1 MKQSDK
7 ELEKIKENK
16 EKWIEL
22 SKVIK
27 FLESKG
33 LEIKECIYVKSRA
46 EYVRG
51 KLFEQKL
58 KENIEEVC
66 KKVNE
71 IMKTQISPEK
81 PDKAIQEI
89 YKQFKTVGLISKAC
103 REDGDK
109 KKNVKKLL
117 PYEQLAIL
125 NKCNCGKNHDELENP
140 DHQKKLDLD
149 LLMKF
154 EPTYFYILNLNSGKS
169 KIYFYLFLIIF
180 GILLYALM
188 PVWPYKMK
196 VAVWWISYVL
206 LIVML
211 SVYAIRLIVYIFFYT
226 FGYNVW
232 IFPDMDDPKLGFFES
247 FKRVISIEKR
257 NDKWYFIIIRIILA
271 IISGYIGFCVYKN
284 PKLIDDTQKFVV
296 DTIRDL
302 YHYGED
308 RFVNNNSTA
317 VSLKNKKKY
326 ISLEDLDN
334 F

>member
-1 MKQSDK
+1 MTAEE
-7 ELEKIKENK
+7 ELKNKK
-16 EKWIEL
+16 EKWIDL
-22 SKVIK
+22 SNVIK

-33 LEIKECIYVKSRA
+33 LEIKECVFLKSRA
-46 EYVRG
+46 DFVKG
-51 KLFEQKL
+51 KILEEKL
-58 KENIEEVC
+58 KENLKEVC
-66 KKVNE
+66 EQVNE

-89 YKQFKTVGLISKAC
+89 YQQFKSVQLISKAC

-117 PYEQLAIL
+117 PYEELVL
-125 NKCNCGKNHDELENP
+125 LYKCNCGKDHNELENP
-140 DHQKKLDLD
+140 DHPQKLDKDKLNSFD
-149 LLMKF
+149 PNF
-154 EPTYFYILNLNSGKS
+154 FYILNVNRGKS
-169 KIYFYLFLIIF
+169 KIYFYLILIIV

-206 LIVML
+206 LILISSLYVIRIF
-211 SVYAIRLIVYIFFYT
+211 VYVFCYT
-226 FGYNVW
+226 FGYDVW
-232 IFPDMDDPKLGFFES
+232 IFPDLDNPKLGIIDS
-247 FKRVISIEKR
+247 FKKVISVDKR
-257 NDKWYFIIIRIILA
+257 KDKWYFIVIRVILA
-271 IISGYIGFCVYKN
+271 IIAGYIGFCVYKN
-284 PKLIDDTQKFVV
+284 PQLIDNAKKLLFDA
-296 DTIRDL
+296 IRDL

>member
-1 MKQSDK
+1 
-7 ELEKIKENK
+7 
-16 EKWIEL
+16 
-22 SKVIK
+22 
-27 FLESKG
+27 
-33 LEIKECIYVKSRA
+33 
-46 EYVRG
+46 
-51 KLFEQKL
+51 
-58 KENIEEVC
+58 
-66 KKVNE
+66 
-71 IMKTQISPEK
+71 
-81 PDKAIQEI
+81 
-89 YKQFKTVGLISKAC
+89 
-103 REDGDK
+103 
-109 KKNVKKLL
+109 
-117 PYEQLAIL
+117 
-125 NKCNCGKNHDELENP
+125 
-140 DHQKKLDLD
+140 
-149 LLMKF
+149 
-154 EPTYFYILNLNSGKS
+154 
-169 KIYFYLFLIIF
+169 
-180 GILLYALM
+180 M

>member
-1 MKQSDK
+1 MKQSNKD
-7 ELEKIKENK
+7 LEKIKENK
-16 EKWIEL
+16 EKWSEL
-22 SKVIK
+22 SKVIN

-33 LEIKECIYVKSRA
+33 LEIKECVYIKSRA
-46 EYVRG
+46 EFVRG
-51 KLFEQKL
+51 KLFEQKI

-71 IMKTQISPEK
+71 IMKTQISTEK

-89 YKQFKTVGLISKAC
+89 YKQFKSVGLISKAC

-117 PYEQLAIL
+117 PYEQLVL
-125 NKCNCGKNHDELENP
+125 LHKCNCGKNHEELENP
-140 DHQKKLDLD
+140 DHQKKLDVD
-149 LLMKF
+149 LLMRF
-154 EPTYFYILNLNSGKS
+154 DPTFFYILNIERGKS
-169 KIYFYLFLIIF
+169 KIYFYLFLIIL

-206 LIVML
+206 LLIL
-211 SVYAIRLIVYIFFYT
+211 LGIYAIRLAVYIFCYT
-226 FGYNVW
+226 FGYDVW
-232 IFPDMDDPKLGFFES
+232 IFPDLDAPKLGIFES
-247 FKRVISIEKR
+247 FKRVITAEKR
-257 NDKWYFIIIRIILA
+257 KDKWYFIIIRIALA
-271 IISGYIGFCVYKN
+271 IISGYVAFLVYKN
-284 PKLIDDTQKFVV
+284 PKLIDETYQFMV

-317 VSLKNKKKY
+317 ISLKNKKKY

>member
-125 NKCNCGKNHDELENP
+125 EEN
-140 DHQKKLDLD
+140 QK
-149 LLMKF
+149 F
-154 EPTYFYILNLNSGKS
+154 IF
-169 KIYFYLFLIIF
+169 IYF
-180 GILLYALM
+180 
-188 PVWPYKMK
+188 
-196 VAVWWISYVL
+196 
-206 LIVML
+206 
-211 SVYAIRLIVYIFFYT
+211 
-226 FGYNVW
+226 
-232 IFPDMDDPKLGFFES
+232 
-247 FKRVISIEKR
+247 
-257 NDKWYFIIIRIILA
+257 
-271 IISGYIGFCVYKN
+271 
-284 PKLIDDTQKFVV
+284 
-296 DTIRDL
+296 
-302 YHYGED
+302 
-308 RFVNNNSTA
+308 
-317 VSLKNKKKY
+317 
-326 ISLEDLDN
+326 
-334 F
+334 

>member
-125 NKCNCGKNHDELENP
+125 NKCNCGKNHDELENL

-154 EPTYFYILNLNSGKS
+154 EPTYFYILNLNRGKS

-247 FKRVISIEKR
+247 FKRVISTEKR

>member
-1 MKQSDK
+1 MKQSNKD
-7 ELEKIKENK
+7 LEKIKENK
-16 EKWIEL
+16 EKWSEL
-22 SKVIK
+22 SKVIN

-33 LEIKECIYVKSRA
+33 LEIKECVYIKSRA
-46 EYVRG
+46 EFVRG
-51 KLFEQKL
+51 KLFEQKI

-89 YKQFKTVGLISKAC
+89 YKQFKSVGLISKAC

-117 PYEQLAIL
+117 PYEQLVLL
-125 NKCNCGKNHDELENP
+125 NKCNCGKNHEELENP
-140 DHQKKLDLD
+140 DHQKKLDVD
-149 LLMKF
+149 LLMRF
-154 EPTYFYILNLNSGKS
+154 DPTFFYILNIERGKS
-169 KIYFYLFLIIF
+169 KIYFYLFLIIL

-206 LIVML
+206 LLIML
-211 SVYAIRLIVYIFFYT
+211 GIYAIRLAVYIFCYT
-226 FGYNVW
+226 FGYDVW
-232 IFPDMDDPKLGFFES
+232 IFPDLDAPKLGFFES
-247 FKRVISIEKR
+247 FKRVITAEKR
-257 NDKWYFIIIRIILA
+257 KDKWYFIIIRIVLA
-271 IISGYIGFCVYKN
+271 IISGYIAFSVYKN
-284 PKLIDDTQKFVV
+284 PKLIDDSYQFVA
-296 DTIRDL
+296 DAIRDL

-317 VSLKNKKKY
+317 ISLKNKKKY

>member
-89 YKQFKTVGLISKAC
+89 YKQCKTVGLISKAC

-154 EPTYFYILNLNSGKS
+154 EPTYFYILNLNRGKS